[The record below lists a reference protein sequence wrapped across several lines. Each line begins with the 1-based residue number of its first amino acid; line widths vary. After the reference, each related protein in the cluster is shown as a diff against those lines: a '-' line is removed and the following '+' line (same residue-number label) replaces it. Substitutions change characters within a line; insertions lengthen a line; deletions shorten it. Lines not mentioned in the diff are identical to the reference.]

1 MGYTDRKLVNEG
13 TGQNYGLELTFE
25 KYFSKNYY
33 YLFTASLY
41 NSEYT
46 AGDDKSRNTRYNGN
60 YVLNL
65 LGGKDFMLGKNKKRI
80 LSLNLRGTWA
90 GGQRTTPIDITQ
102 SEIKGYTVRNEQYAF
117 SDQWQDYLRFDFKV
131 SLTRHRKKAS
141 HTIELDIQNVTNRLN
156 TVGDYY
162 DSDSDEIETFTQLG
176 ILPILNYRVEF

>member
-1 MGYTDRKLVNEG
+1 
-13 TGQNYGLELTFE
+13 
-25 KYFSKNYY
+25 
-33 YLFTASLY
+33 
-41 NSEYT
+41 
-46 AGDDKSRNTRYNGN
+46 
-60 YVLNL
+60 
-65 LGGKDFMLGKNKKRI
+65 MLGKNKKRI

-131 SLTRHRKKAS
+131 SLTRNRKKAS

-162 DSDSDEIETFTQLG
+162 DSDSGEIETFTQLG
-176 ILPILNYRVEF
+176 MVPILNYRVEF